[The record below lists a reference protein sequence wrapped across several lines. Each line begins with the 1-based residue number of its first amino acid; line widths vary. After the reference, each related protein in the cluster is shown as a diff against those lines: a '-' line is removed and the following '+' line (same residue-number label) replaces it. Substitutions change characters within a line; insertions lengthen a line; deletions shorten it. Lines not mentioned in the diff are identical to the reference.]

1 LNKIIAIVILVN
13 QVTIIMKGI
22 IATNVARSVK
32 PAHHNIIIA
41 LVVLRI
47 ESNFQTKYKK
57 LNIHLK
63 YIYYKILYFY

>member
-13 QVTIIMKGI
+13 QVTIIMKSI

-32 PAHHNIIIA
+32 PAHHNTIIA

-47 ESNFQTKYKK
+47 ESNIQAKYKK